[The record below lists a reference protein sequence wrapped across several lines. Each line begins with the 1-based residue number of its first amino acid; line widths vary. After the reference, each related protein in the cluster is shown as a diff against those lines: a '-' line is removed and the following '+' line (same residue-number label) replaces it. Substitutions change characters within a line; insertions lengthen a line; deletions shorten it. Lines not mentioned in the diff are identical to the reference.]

1 MNKEMKLVSDSMNY
15 SFHRSLS
22 MLAVFRWDSV
32 TFLFIVNCKHLRQLF
47 VCSKLKTEKDY
58 VHFLVHAL
66 PIFLFLIFVLVYL
79 TIDFGSHPIE
89 ILVKKNCKTHSDPN
103 TTYSAPTRQS
113 GRLFLIH

>member
-1 MNKEMKLVSDSMNY
+1 MKL
-15 SFHRSLS
+15 LS
-22 MLAVFRWDSV
+22 DSV

-47 VCSKLKTEKDY
+47 VCCKLKTEKDY

-66 PIFLFLIFVLVYL
+66 LIFLFLIFVLVYL

-89 ILVKKNCKTHSDPN
+89 ILVKKNSKTHSDPN